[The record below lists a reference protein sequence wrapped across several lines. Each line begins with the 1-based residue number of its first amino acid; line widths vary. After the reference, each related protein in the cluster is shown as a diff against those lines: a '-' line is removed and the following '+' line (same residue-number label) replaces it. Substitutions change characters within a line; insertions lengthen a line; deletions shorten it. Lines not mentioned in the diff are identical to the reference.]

1 MLSLTQWYSG
11 CRVAIPNHRLHRFRY
26 FYSASRFHTSQ
37 RHSGC
42 RVAIP
47 NSDYIGLC
55 YFHLVSS
62 SLLFYFFFF
71 FSARYDKKL

>member
-1 MLSLTQWYSG
+1 MLSITQRYSD
-11 CRVAIPNHRLHRFRY
+11 CRVTIPNHRLHRFRY

-55 YFHLVSS
+55 YSHLVSS
-62 SLLFYFFFF
+62 
-71 FSARYDKKL
+71 

>member
-1 MLSLTQWYSG
+1 MLSLTQRYSD
-11 CRVAIPNHRLHRFRY
+11 CRVAIPNHRLLRFRY

-47 NSDYIGLC
+47 NHRL
-55 YFHLVSS
+55 HRPV
-62 SLLFYFFFF
+62 LLS
-71 FSARYDKKL
+71 FSF